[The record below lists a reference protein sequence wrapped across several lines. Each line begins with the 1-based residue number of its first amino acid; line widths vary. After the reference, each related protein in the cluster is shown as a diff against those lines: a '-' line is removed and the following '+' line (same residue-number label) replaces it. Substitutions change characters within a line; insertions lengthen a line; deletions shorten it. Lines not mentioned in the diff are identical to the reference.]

1 MQEYI
6 AAGHAR
12 KLSPEEVNAGLLGRR
27 WWLPHHPVINP
38 NKPSKLRIV
47 FDAAATFKGVSL
59 NSALLK
65 GPDLTANMTSVLL
78 RFRLYPVAV
87 SSDIIKMFHQVMVQP
102 PDRSAL
108 RFVWKE
114 PGYPQ
119 PLCHYQMMVQ
129 IFGATCSPTICA
141 YTLRKAAMDSG
152 EHADLVMRQVINHF
166 YVDNWLASF
175 RSEAEAAQTVGV
187 VTRALERAGF
197 KLAQWASS
205 RPDALRAVSEESLS
219 SVNVDLDS
227 IPIERT
233 LGLTWDTRKDAFLL
247 CFKVRPGSR
256 TKREVLRTVATI
268 FDPLGFLEPVTLRAK
283 LIVQATWRLK
293 LDWDDP
299 LPIDIQEEWNAWLA
313 RCLESPPVIV
323 SRCLIPDAPA
333 FSTVLHVFADASEAG
348 YGTVAYLRVEV
359 GNDIIVSFVMAK
371 SRVGPIKPTTMPRM
385 ELNAAVMATRLMN
398 MIKDCLGLNFDR
410 VMFQTVFAL
419 LLSTHSIPFTETTV
433 SEVEQCCS
441 DGSVTRINNRKK

>member
-1 MQEYI
+1 MDYPAAHAVLDSKSDRRSPRSPRTILTPFGWTVVGPLPYGRGLPKQPHCYRLATNDAWESPATDQLLDRFFSCELMCSPANHDKPISLDEKRAWRILKETTRFNGQRYQAGLLWARDQPGLPVNRVTAVRRFSSLERRLNSDAELCAKYVAAMQEYI

-12 KLSPEEVNAGLLGRR
+12 KLSPEEVNAGPLDRT

-65 GPDLTANMTSVLL
+65 APDLTANMTSVLL

-114 PGYPQ
+114 TGSPQ
-119 PLCHYQMMVQ
+119 PLCDYQMMVQ

-175 RSEAEAAQTVGV
+175 RSEADAAQTLGV
-187 VTRALERAGF
+187 VTRALGRARGTGLLVSPF
-197 KLAQWASS
+197 CRCRHEWAHRRYFANRNGLPGRTRRTRLKIRPTQWA
-205 RPDALRAVSEESLS
+205 ESARDT
-219 SVNVDLDS
+219 NTFRLDS
-227 IPIERT
+227 C
-233 LGLTWDTRKDAFLL
+233 WA
-247 CFKVRPGSR
+247 V
-256 TKREVLRTVATI
+256 TVWTGTAETI
-268 FDPLGFLEPVTLRAK
+268 
-283 LIVQATWRLK
+283 
-293 LDWDDP
+293 
-299 LPIDIQEEWNAWLA
+299 
-313 RCLESPPVIV
+313 
-323 SRCLIPDAPA
+323 
-333 FSTVLHVFADASEAG
+333 
-348 YGTVAYLRVEV
+348 
-359 GNDIIVSFVMAK
+359 
-371 SRVGPIKPTTMPRM
+371 
-385 ELNAAVMATRLMN
+385 
-398 MIKDCLGLNFDR
+398 
-410 VMFQTVFAL
+410 AL
-419 LLSTHSIPFTETTV
+419 LSFGNKRRLGIA
-433 SEVEQCCS
+433 S
-441 DGSVTRINNRKK
+441 DRPTFG